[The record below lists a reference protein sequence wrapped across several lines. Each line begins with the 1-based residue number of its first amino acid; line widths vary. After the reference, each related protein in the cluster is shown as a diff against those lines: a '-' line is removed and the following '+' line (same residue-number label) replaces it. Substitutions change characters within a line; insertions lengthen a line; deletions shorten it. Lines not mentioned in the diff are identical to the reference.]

1 MSFATREEDVTVT
14 MYPGSVKM
22 SASSDPKPASK
33 VDTVC
38 DAVRQ
43 ALLELG
49 EDRYVGEDRC
59 VV

>member
-14 MYPGSVKM
+14 MYPGSGEVSGKM
-22 SASSDPKPASK
+22 ASSSYPKPANK

-38 DAVRQ
+38 NAVRQ

-49 EDRYVGEDRC
+49 EDRYVA
-59 VV
+59 